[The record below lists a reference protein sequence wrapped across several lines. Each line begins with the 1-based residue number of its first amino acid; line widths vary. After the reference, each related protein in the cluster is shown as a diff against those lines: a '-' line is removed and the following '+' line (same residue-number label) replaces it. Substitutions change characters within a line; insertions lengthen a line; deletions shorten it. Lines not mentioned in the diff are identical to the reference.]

1 MQKEKIKT
9 PETSK
14 VDIVILAVTAHQLFI
29 TVL

>member
-9 PETSK
+9 PETLK
-14 VDIVILAVTAHQLFI
+14 VDIAILAVTAHQLFI

>member
-1 MQKEKIKT
+1 MQKEKIKI

-14 VDIVILAVTAHQLFI
+14 VDIAILGVTAHNLFI